1 MPDKRQLTVELTSE
15 DGFTLPAYV
24 ALPDGRPRGAIVVLQ
39 EIFGVNSHIR
49 NVTDGYAAAGY
60 LAVAPA
66 TFHRVKAG
74 VELGY
79 TGDDMGA
86 GMALKAAVEA
96 MASPGGSTITP
107 LVMQDIAAAVK
118 YASVAANMATQD
130 TLAPASG
137 QAGQGGK
144 VGANVGIVGYCWGG
158 LLTWR
163 AACMLTGVSAAV
175 PYYGG
180 GMTVGDEPARL
191 PKCPVLCHFGDQDK
205 HITLP
210 TVLAFKAAQK
220 AVEVQIYAADHGF
233 NCDQRGSYNAEAA
246 TLALER
252 TLAFFRRHVG

>member
-1 MPDKRQLTVELTSE
+1 MSDKRQLTVELISA
-15 DGFTLPAYV
+15 DGFALPAYV
-24 ALPDGRPRGAIVVLQ
+24 ALPDGRPRGAVVVLQ

-49 NVTDGYAAAGY
+49 NVADGYAAAGY

-96 MASPGGSTITP
+96 LASPGGSAITP

-130 TLAPASG
+130 TVAM
-137 QAGQGGK
+137 GGHGTK
-144 VGANVGIVGYCWGG
+144 VGIVGYCWGG

-163 AACMLTGVSAAV
+163 AACLLDGVSAAV

-180 GMTVGDEPARL
+180 GMTVGDEAARA
-191 PKCPVLCHFGDQDK
+191 PKCPVLCHFGEEDK

-210 TVLAFKAAQK
+210 SVLAFKAAQK

-233 NCDQRGSYNAEAA
+233 NCDQRGSYNAAAA

>member
-1 MPDKRQLTVELTSE
+1 MTDKRQLTVELISE
-15 DGFTLPAYV
+15 DGFALPAYV
-24 ALPDGRPRGAIVVLQ
+24 ALPVGRAKGAIVVLQ
-39 EIFGVNSHIR
+39 EVFGVNSHIR
-49 NVTDGYAAAGY
+49 NVADGYAAAGY

-79 TGDDMGA
+79 TAEDVGA
-86 GMALKAAVEA
+86 GVALKAAVEA
-96 MASPGGSTITP
+96 LASPKGSAVTP
-107 LVMQDIAAAVK
+107 LVMQDIQAAVK
-118 YASVAANMATQD
+118 YASVAASMSTQD
-130 TLAPASG
+130 TVT
-137 QAGQGGK
+137 QGGPGSK
-144 VGANVGIVGYCWGG
+144 VGIVGYCWGG

-163 AACMLTGVSAAV
+163 AACLLSGVSAAV

-180 GMTVGDEPARL
+180 GMTVGAEPARQ
-191 PKCPVLCHFGDQDK
+191 PKCPVLCHFGDQDQ
-205 HITLP
+205 HITVP

-220 AVEVQIYAADHGF
+220 TVEVQIYAADHGF